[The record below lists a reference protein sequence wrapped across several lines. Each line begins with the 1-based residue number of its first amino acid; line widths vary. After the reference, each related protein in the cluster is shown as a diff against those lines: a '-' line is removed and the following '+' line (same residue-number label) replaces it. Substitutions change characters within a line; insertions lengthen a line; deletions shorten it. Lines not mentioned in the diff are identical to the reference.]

1 MNISGLQ
8 TDATRR
14 LFNQISIPQTR
25 LSLSGS
31 SRLLQAY
38 SSETDPIF
46 TAWDRSTGI
55 VITEAQIVP
64 GIIFPVT
71 LTGHE
76 TLTNKTITS
85 PLGLVKA
92 DVGLSNVD
100 NTSDLSKPLSTAII
114 AALALKEDLTNKSTN
129 IITDGA
135 SDTKYPSVKA
145 VKTYVD
151 ANVLTI
157 VAHND
162 TTSKQG
168 GTATE
173 YYHLT
178 AAQHTIAIQ
187 SANSFRSGYLTASD
201 WTTFN
206 ANTGGGIPDTLETTN
221 FSISEVGGKLVIK
234 YTPTNTVIFSFST
247 AGLETGLNDVVAFGT
262 P

>member
-1 MNISGLQ
+1 MNLSGL
-8 TDATRR
+8 TPDATKR
-14 LFNQISIPQTR
+14 LFNQIPLITTN

-31 SRLLQAY
+31 GKALTPYGA
-38 SSETDPIF
+38 ETDPVF

-55 VITEAQIVP
+55 IITESQISP
-64 GIIFPVT
+64 PINFPVT
-71 LTGHE
+71 LAGHE

-114 AALALKEDLTNKSTN
+114 AALTFKEDLTNKSTN

-157 VAHND
+157 VDHND
-162 TTSKQG
+162 TLSKQG

-178 AAQHTIAIQ
+178 NAQHIIATQ

-201 WTTFN
+201 WIAFN
-206 ANTGGGIPDTLETTN
+206 SGSGGTPDTLVTTN
-221 FSISEVGGKLVIK
+221 FSISEVGGKLVVK

-247 AGLETGLNDVVAFGT
+247 AGLETGLNDVVAFRT